1 MSRLKMA
8 IAAFLIGGLAVS
20 CQEAATAPRRAG
32 NTPRFA
38 TVADTGGGGGSGQ
51 FHFVANGDN
60 GSVNWSGGDTLGGGG
75 FTFGFLNVGRGG
87 PTNNVQTFLSY
98 FIEQCDAFFNC
109 SVIEGFGLIPN
120 GDLSG
125 GMSAKQLHLHTN
137 TTGNPNFFSFGP
149 TGLITVDWKANGL
162 FTQSTS
168 GTNQVVVPGFR
179 EQTQGSANFASASAS
194 GSVVGTAISL
204 FNGAQIG
211 TNHSV
216 TINIFH

>member
-1 MSRLKMA
+1 MSRVKMA

-75 FTFGFLNVGRGG
+75 FTFGFLSVGRGG
-87 PTNNVQTFLSY
+87 STNNPQTFLSY
-98 FIEQCDAFFNC
+98 FIEQCDPFFNC
-109 SVIEGFGLIPN
+109 SFSEGFGQIPN
-120 GDLSG
+120 RDLSG
-125 GMSAKQLHLHTN
+125 GMSAKQLHLNTS

-149 TGLITVDWKANGL
+149 TGLIEVDWKANGI
-162 FTQSTS
+162 FKQSTS
-168 GTNQVVVPGFR
+168 GTNQVSFPGLK
-179 EQTQGSANFASASAS
+179 ELSQGNSSFASASAT
-194 GSVVGTAISL
+194 GSVVGVAISP
-204 FNGAQIG
+204 FSGAQIG
-211 TNHSV
+211 SNHNV
-216 TINIFH
+216 TIDISH